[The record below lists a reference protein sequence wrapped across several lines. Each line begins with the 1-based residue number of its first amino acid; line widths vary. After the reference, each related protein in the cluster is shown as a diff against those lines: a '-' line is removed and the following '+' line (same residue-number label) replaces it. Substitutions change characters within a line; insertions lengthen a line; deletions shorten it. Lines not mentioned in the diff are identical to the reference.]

1 MLYRCTCGRNRLD
14 MELSTWDQRAQ
25 QRNASIKV
33 VGGQNANKGEIGWQ
47 VWIGGCGGTL
57 LNDRWVLTAAHCTEG
72 MSRIPSL
79 PHSIFI
85 ILNFLGNY

>member
-1 MLYRCTCGRNRLD
+1 
-14 MELSTWDQRAQ
+14 MELSTWDQKAQ

-72 MSRIPSL
+72 RSPYQVFFSQNLESL
-79 PHSIFI
+79 LFWP
-85 ILNFLGNY
+85 